1 MPINKL
7 NQRGKESYSE
17 KLQKMMEEIE
27 KNTKVEEI
35 QFSQIERITY
45 TQNILQGECTPY
57 ENIN

>member
-1 MPINKL
+1 
-7 NQRGKESYSE
+7 
-17 KLQKMMEEIE
+17 MMEEIE